1 MFLLGYFF
9 FSKRIFFL
17 EMFWG
22 FFVDRLR
29 GSCRLNRRRSPP
41 WPSIHHPPLRL
52 VLVEVSRGTQRC
64 HTDHHLVFSQ
74 QWIEREKILRH
85 SFPIRRE
92 ILLLRPS
99 PIEIVAV
106 HSFHEFIGLLLL
118 FIRFLDI
125 NNIKNCK
132 LELDFFLGGLFFD
145 C

>member
-41 WPSIHHPPLRL
+41 WPSIHHPLLRL

-118 FIRFLDI
+118 FIRFLDM
-125 NNIKNCK
+125 NNNKNCK
-132 LELDFFLGGLFFD
+132 LEFDFFLGGLFFD